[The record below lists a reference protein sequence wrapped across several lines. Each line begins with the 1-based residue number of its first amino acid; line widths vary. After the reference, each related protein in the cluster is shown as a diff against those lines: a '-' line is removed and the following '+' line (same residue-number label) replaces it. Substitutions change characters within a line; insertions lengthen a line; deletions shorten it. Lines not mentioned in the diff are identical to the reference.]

1 MIEVLRIVRGL
12 WRRLGL
18 YLFIY
23 FLYFVSLDSYFCF
36 SLLVIMI
43 SLFFFLFL
51 VRYFLMYTF
60 MYLGAP
66 YIFND
71 ISITYKKKKK

>member
-12 WRRLGL
+12 WRRLWL

-60 MYLGAP
+60 YVFRGALH
-66 YIFND
+66 F
-71 ISITYKKKKK
+71 